1 MLPAQVRAR
10 LRPDLVTQHAEIFL
24 INGDMNSNLY
34 TSSRAMHSSILSLLQ
49 AEGSNM
55 SRAGVGRLQNMT
67 VSVQRRWNNV
77 LSDATRQV
85 PYSLLTHANPLQQC
99 PGIACA
105 CPAHGPVVVPGQRQG
120 LACQNFHASL
130 QVKPSRKDDDIFSYY
145 TCQMMSQNS
154 SWGQV
159 KGLLVTAD
167 GGGAFPG
174 PQAED
179 LLPISPAAVHGQLP
193 QG

>member
-1 MLPAQVRAR
+1 MLLSCTRQGLSEGMELPSQVRAR

-85 PYSLLTHANPLQQC
+85 TCSL
-99 PGIACA
+99 
-105 CPAHGPVVVPGQRQG
+105 
-120 LACQNFHASL
+120 F
-130 QVKPSRKDDDIFSYY
+130 
-145 TCQMMSQNS
+145 MSH
-154 SWGQV
+154 
-159 KGLLVTAD
+159 
-167 GGGAFPG
+167 P
-174 PQAED
+174 
-179 LLPISPAAVHGQLP
+179 
-193 QG
+193 

>member
-1 MLPAQVRAR
+1 MQVRAR

-85 PYSLLTHANPLQQC
+85 TYTIL
-99 PGIACA
+99 IY
-105 CPAHGPVVVPGQRQG
+105 
-120 LACQNFHASL
+120 ASL
-130 QVKPSRKDDDIFSYY
+130 ATVSH
-145 TCQMMSQNS
+145 S
-154 SWGQV
+154 SSH
-159 KGLLVTAD
+159 LRSSC
-167 GGGAFPG
+167 GGGPWAKTRAYPSELSCCTAG
-174 PQAED
+174 PIKPER
-179 LLPISPAAVHGQLP
+179 
-193 QG
+193 

>member
-1 MLPAQVRAR
+1 MASHAQVRAR

-99 PGIACA
+99 LSIARV
-105 CPAHGPVVVPGQRQG
+105 CPAHGPVVVPEQKQG
-120 LACQNFHASL
+120 LACQSFPAALLAQS
-130 QVKPSRKDDDIFSYY
+130 SREDADIFSCCI
-145 TCQMMSQNS
+145 CQ
-154 SWGQV
+154 
-159 KGLLVTAD
+159 
-167 GGGAFPG
+167 
-174 PQAED
+174 
-179 LLPISPAAVHGQLP
+179 AVS
-193 QG
+193 